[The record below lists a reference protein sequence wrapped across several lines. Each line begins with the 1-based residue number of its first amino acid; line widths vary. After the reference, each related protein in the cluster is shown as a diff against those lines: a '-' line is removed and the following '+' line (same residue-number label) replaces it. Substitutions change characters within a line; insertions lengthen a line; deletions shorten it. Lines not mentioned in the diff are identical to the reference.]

1 MSFTKRLHH
10 ATFTYL
16 AIVFATTSAFA
27 EPQNRPEVEEISSS
41 TGNSRQALRDGIELE
56 RARNWLKAINH
67 YESALEAWP
76 KSRELEY
83 GLRRAKIHFGIDRR
97 YTDSSFEDQLLAKS
111 TQSAVDLFSDV
122 LGRVRENYVDSLSST
137 SFVAHGTESFYLAL
151 ANEKFRTAHLPQAK
165 WDDIQAVRRILRESY
180 WNRPV
185 SSDREAA
192 DVINEVVELA
202 YRKLGVSRVA
212 VVMEYIFGGCNALDD
227 YSNFLTPNRLNEL
240 YGNIDGEFVGIG
252 IEIKAEAGK
261 GLLLVNVLE
270 DSPAERGGARAG
282 DYIVAIDG
290 IKTLTMSTDEAAKL
304 LRGPNGSMVRMS
316 LKADSEELTRNR
328 AFVRR
333 PVIVKS
339 VSVAK
344 IVDAKKGIA
353 YIKMGTFQKS
363 TARELDD
370 ALSKL
375 RDEGMRQLI
384 WDLRGNPGG
393 LLTAAVE
400 VLDRFIAEGTLV
412 STRGRTRD
420 QNWRYSASQPGTWDV
435 PIALLTDDESAS
447 ASEIV
452 AGAIRD
458 HRRGVIVGRKTYG
471 KWSVQSIFPVR
482 NKTGLRLTTA
492 KFYSPNDH
500 TLGKIGVAPD
510 VKVTLP
516 KEHTTY
522 YRGRV
527 VEQLIDDPDISKAM
541 EVLATR

>member
-1 MSFTKRLHH
+1 MSVTKRLHQ
-10 ATFTYL
+10 AAFICL
-16 AIVFATTSAFA
+16 VLLLTTSSAFA
-27 EPQNRPEVEEISSS
+27 DERSQPRVEEISSS
-41 TGNSRQALRDGIELE
+41 TGSSRQALRDGIELE
-56 RARNWLKAINH
+56 RARHWLKAINH
-67 YESALEAWP
+67 YEAAIKSWP

-97 YTDSSFEDQLLAKS
+97 YTDSSFEDQMLAKS
-111 TQSAVDLFSDV
+111 TQSAIDLFSDL

-151 ANEKFRTAHLPQAK
+151 ANQKFRTTHIPQVK
-165 WDDIQAVRRILRESY
+165 WNDIQAVRRVLRESY

-192 DVINEVVELA
+192 DVVKEVVELA
-202 YRKLGVSRVA
+202 NRKLGLSRVA

-261 GLLLVNVLE
+261 GLLLVNVLSE
-270 DSPAERGGARAG
+270 SPAERGGAQAG

-290 IKTLTMSTDEAAKL
+290 IKALTMSTDEAAKL
-304 LRGPNGSMVRMS
+304 LRGSNGTMVRLS
-316 LKADSEELTRNR
+316 LKTDSEKISRNR

-333 PVIVKS
+333 PVVVKS

-344 IVDAKKGIA
+344 IVDAENGIA

-370 ALSKL
+370 ALNKL

-393 LLTAAVE
+393 LLTSAVE
-400 VLDRFIAEGTLV
+400 VLDRFIADGTLV

-420 QNWRYSASQPGTWDV
+420 QNWRYSASKPGTWDV
-435 PIALLTDDESAS
+435 PIALLTDGESAS

-458 HRRGVIVGRKTYG
+458 HRRGVIVGRQTYG

-522 YRGRV
+522 YRGRE
-527 VEQLIDDPDISKAM
+527 VEQLVDDPDIGKAI